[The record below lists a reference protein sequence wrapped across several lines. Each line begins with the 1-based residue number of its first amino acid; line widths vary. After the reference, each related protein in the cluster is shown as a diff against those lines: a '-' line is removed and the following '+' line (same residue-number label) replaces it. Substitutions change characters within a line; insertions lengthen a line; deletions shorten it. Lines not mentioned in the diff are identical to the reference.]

1 MHDRLP
7 LVVFPRLPGADLG
20 NHGAS
25 LRLTAERYLP
35 RLGNILFRGFDV
47 QSAEG
52 LRRFA
57 GGFGTALAGA
67 EPHELV
73 ELVELGHARA
83 HAGAWP
89 LRTWLSATDAAL
101 PGWTFMAD
109 GREVFRALPKSLRA
123 RFVDRGLMQVQ
134 RITLDAGTERAS
146 LEAVCRASGASV
158 EWLEPGVAI
167 TRRRLPAVIAHPLT
181 HELVWLADVLAPAR
195 EGKEL
200 VHADGSVIEASI
212 KDEIE
217 AAFDD
222 VRVVLEWEAG
232 DVLLLD
238 NLIMSHV
245 HVAPE
250 GRVFTP
256 TLLLDE
262 PTFSPSADDV
272 RWVETPRPGPR
283 RVDVSDAPRA
293 LAAPCRS
300 WA

>member
-7 LVVFPRLPGADLG
+7 LVVFPRAPGADLG
-20 NHGAS
+20 DHFAS

-35 RLGNILFRGFDV
+35 RLGSILFRGFGVERGED
-47 QSAEG
+47 

-57 GGFGTALAGA
+57 GGSAAPLEAATHDG
-67 EPHELV
+67 
-73 ELVELGHARA
+73 VELGHARA
-83 HAGAWP
+83 SCGAWP
-89 LRTWLSATDAAL
+89 LRAWLCATGATL

-134 RITLDAGTERAS
+134 RIALEAGTDRAGF
-146 LEAVCRASGASV
+146 EAAWRTRGASV
-158 EWLEPGVAI
+158 EWLEPGVAL
-167 TRRRLPAVIAHPLT
+167 TRRRVPAVIAHPLT
-181 HELVWLADVLAPAR
+181 HDLVWLADVLAPAR

-200 VHADGSVIEASI
+200 VHADGSVIESSI

-222 VRVVLEWEAG
+222 VRVVLEWEPG

-238 NLIMSHV
+238 NLTMAVV

-250 GRVFTP
+250 GRGFTP
-256 TLLLDE
+256 ALLLDE
-262 PTFSPSADDV
+262 ATFSPSADDV

-283 RVDVSDAPRA
+283 RVDVSDAQRA